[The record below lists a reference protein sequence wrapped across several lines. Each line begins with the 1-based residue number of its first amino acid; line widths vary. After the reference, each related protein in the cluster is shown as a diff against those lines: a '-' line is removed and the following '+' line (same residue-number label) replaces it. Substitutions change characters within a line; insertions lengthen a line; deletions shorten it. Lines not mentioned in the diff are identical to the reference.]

1 MNEHHRSILHRIEL
15 RRRSERDKFGFA
27 IQYEQPCS
35 ICVYSGSLAQA
46 SGLRSGQILAKVNG
60 CNVLDARHDDVK
72 RLVYAKHTNLLVL
85 EVRLTRTALILVLL
99 NTEVPIMFRFSILT
113 MISMKTIV
121 WTRKRMLYHHHLL
134 PMSHRKFR

>member
-1 MNEHHRSILHRIEL
+1 MNEHPRSILHRIEL
-15 RRRSERDKFGFA
+15 RRRNEREKFGFA

-60 CNVLDARHDDVK
+60 YNVLDARHDDVK

-85 EVRLTRTALILVLL
+85 EVSFFSLINFKKLK
-99 NTEVPIMFRFSILT
+99 NDF
-113 MISMKTIV
+113 
-121 WTRKRMLYHHHLL
+121 Y
-134 PMSHRKFR
+134 

>member
-15 RRRSERDKFGFA
+15 RRRSELDKFGFA

-60 CNVLDARHDDVK
+60 CHVLDARHDDVK

-85 EVRLTRTALILVLL
+85 EVRLTRPALILVSL
-99 NTEVPIMFRFSILT
+99 EYRT
-113 MISMKTIV
+113 MAHCLGS
-121 WTRKRMLYHHHLL
+121 R
-134 PMSHRKFR
+134 S

>member
-1 MNEHHRSILHRIEL
+1 MNDHPRSILHRIEL

-60 CNVLDARHDDVK
+60 YNVLDARHDDVK
-72 RLVYAKHTNLLVL
+72 RLVYAKHTNILVL
-85 EVRLTRTALILVLL
+85 EVRYRIISSILFSLIKRKRNSFRFLIL
-99 NTEVPIMFRFSILT
+99 M
-113 MISMKTIV
+113 MMSMKMIV
-121 WTRKRMLYHHHLL
+121 SNVKKIFYHHL
-134 PMSHRKFR
+134 PVM